1 MNEQTITLLSGLVA
15 LLSALFTGILAVRKT
30 QADKDNAL
38 ALSDRQQNVELTKNL
53 QKQNQD
59 QEQRITKLTTQMEA
73 MQKMNSDLMVKVTYL
88 ETDKRVWDSERAT
101 WHKERMLFEEERRE
115 WQEEKNKLVQK
126 IHTMEQQIRKL
137 EGNSYNDN
145 NYS

>member
-1 MNEQTITLLSGLVA
+1 MNESTITLLSGLIA
-15 LLSALFTGILAVRKT
+15 LLSALVTGYLAVRKT

-59 QEQRITKLTTQMEA
+59 QEQRITKLTSQMEA

-101 WHKERMLFEEERRE
+101 WHKERLLFDEERRE
-115 WQEEKNKLVQK
+115 WQEEENKLVQK

-137 EGNSYNDN
+137 EGKTEDN
-145 NYS
+145 EYYS